1 MTVNRSMPN
10 SAVTPVLH
18 YPDVRAAVEWLC
30 KTFGFRERL
39 RIGNHRSQ
47 METGNASLVVA
58 QGTLF
63 YPGSGWPGHSI
74 MVRVPDVDAHHR
86 HSVYSGADVVS
97 RPVTHPYGERQ
108 YRVMDIGGHL
118 WTFSQTMEDVDP
130 AFWGGVEV
138 DMESPAEPA

>member
-1 MTVNRSMPN
+1 MTVNRSMPD
-10 SAVTPVLH
+10 STVTPVLH

-30 KTFGFRERL
+30 RTFGFRERV

-47 METGNASLVVA
+47 LEAGNASLVVA

-74 MVRVPDVDAHHR
+74 MVRVSDVDAHHR

-130 AFWGGVEV
+130 AYWGGVEV
-138 DMESPAEPA
+138 DMVSPEEPA